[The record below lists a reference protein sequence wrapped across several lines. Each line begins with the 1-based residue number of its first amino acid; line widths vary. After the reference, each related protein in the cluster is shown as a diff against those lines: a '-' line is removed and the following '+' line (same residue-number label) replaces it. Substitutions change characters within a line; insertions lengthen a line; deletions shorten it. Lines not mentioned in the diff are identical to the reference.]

1 MRMVKVGRLLKA
13 GRMVKTGRQEW
24 KVPGSRRDK
33 RHP

>member
-1 MRMVKVGRLLKA
+1 MRMVNVGRLVKA

-24 KVPGSRRDK
+24 KVPGSTRDK

>member
-1 MRMVKVGRLLKA
+1 MVNVGRLLKA

-33 RHP
+33 KHP